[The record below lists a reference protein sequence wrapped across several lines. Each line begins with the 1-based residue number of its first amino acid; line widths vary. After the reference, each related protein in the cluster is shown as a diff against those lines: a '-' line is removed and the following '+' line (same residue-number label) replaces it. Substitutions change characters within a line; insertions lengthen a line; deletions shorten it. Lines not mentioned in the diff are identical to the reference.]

1 MKIIKINA
9 IWCSACLITNP
20 RFNEVIKNYPN
31 IEVVEYD
38 YDFDNEEISKYNVG
52 KIIPVFILEK
62 ESKEIGR
69 LIGERSKNEI
79 DNFIKEAIK

>member
-20 RFNEVIKNYPN
+20 RFNEVIKEFPD

-38 YDFDNEEISKYNVG
+38 YDFDNEEVLKYNVG
-52 KIIPVFILEK
+52 KTIPVFILEK
-62 ESKEIGR
+62 NDIEISR
-69 LIGERSKNEI
+69 LIGERTKDEI
-79 DNFIKEAIK
+79 REFIKDGAR